1 MPMPRVKK
9 SGTSRRGCGVEPMS
23 LITAIVILII
33 AVAILLSHRSKKRR
47 GEVTFGGKTYQL
59 WDPKWEDNPRVGVNC
74 DGDNKPY
81 YRGPDGQAYIRR
93 EDGFFPSDEIH
104 YTPKE
109 VGKLLSGA
117 RHEIRNLKARVEA
130 LERQIEAIN
139 SHGND
144 PGPPPT
150 STSP

>member
-1 MPMPRVKK
+1 
-9 SGTSRRGCGVEPMS
+9 MS

-33 AVAILLSHRSKKRR
+33 AVATLLSHRSKKRR

-74 DGDNKPY
+74 DG
-81 YRGPDGQAYIRR
+81 
-93 EDGFFPSDEIH
+93 EIH

>member
-1 MPMPRVKK
+1 
-9 SGTSRRGCGVEPMS
+9 MS

-33 AVAILLSHRSKKRR
+33 AVATLLSHRSKKRR

-130 LERQIEAIN
+130 WSDKSKR
-139 SHGND
+139 
-144 PGPPPT
+144 
-150 STSP
+150 